1 MVFYLNNL
9 RSSILNAIGEIRN
22 LFRRERT
29 RRINLVEVKIVQ
41 LKLLMDVEELQIT
54 LNEKLNQQHQ

>member
-9 RSSILNAIGEIRN
+9 RSSILNAIGEICN

-29 RRINLVEVKIVQ
+29 RRINLVEVKTVQ
-41 LKLLMDVEELQIT
+41 LKLLMDVKELQIT
-54 LNEKLNQQHQ
+54 LNEKVNQQHQ